1 MVTNY
6 SLNTSLD
13 HSRPLGHPKAAFFYL
28 LDECPC
34 VATGTYNITVTYVL
48 YISVAT
54 GTHLYI
60 IICTM
65 DLMPNTL
72 QLRYEKEDCHNK
84 WLYFYGT
91 KLQTK
96 RVDMF
101 C

>member
-1 MVTNY
+1 M
-6 SLNTSLD
+6 
-13 HSRPLGHPKAAFFYL
+13 HSMASELWNR
-28 LDECPC
+28 
-34 VATGTYNITVTYVL
+34 
-48 YISVAT
+48 
-54 GTHLYI
+54 THGLVHGVKYI

-65 DLMPNTL
+65 DRMPNTL